1 MKLKSMASLLAL
13 SFAVLTAVP
22 TPAAQAAHPTCHL
35 GRHRAAACRVARRQ
49 TVFGTAI
56 ERRPTAQYQPP
67 PAAPK
72 NDWPADM
79 ILDSFQSHELSSAGK
94 MPAPYAI

>member
-22 TPAAQAAHPTCHL
+22 AQAAHPTCHL
-35 GRHRAAACRVARRQ
+35 GRHRAAACRVACRQ

-56 ERRPTAQYQPP
+56 ERRPTAQCQPL

-72 NDWPADM
+72 DDWPADM

-94 MPAPYAI
+94 IPALYAI